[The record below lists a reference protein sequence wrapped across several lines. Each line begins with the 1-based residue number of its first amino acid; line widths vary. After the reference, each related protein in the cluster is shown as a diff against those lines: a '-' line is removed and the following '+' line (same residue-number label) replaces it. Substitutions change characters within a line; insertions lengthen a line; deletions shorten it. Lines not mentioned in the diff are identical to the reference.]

1 MLFEAPSLS
10 EQELEVLAEVENL
23 RKQLRWQL
31 VEPRRWHGSLRRISM
46 ARAIRGSNTIEGFDA
61 SLDDAAAVE
70 LGEEPLDADQETY
83 LAYKGY
89 GEAMTYVLQMTDDQ
103 DFTYSTQLFK
113 SLHFMMTSYSL
124 HNRPGL
130 WRAGAVYVHDE
141 ATNEIVYEGADVDLV
156 PALMEELA
164 AGLNQDTEVPLLVKA
179 AMSHLNLVM
188 VHPFKDGNGRMAR
201 CLQSLALTREGLLDP
216 AFCSIEEYLGANTP
230 EYYAVLSKVGG
241 GSFQPQRDALLWVQF
256 NLKAHLRQARTLLR
270 RVEESGR
277 LWAEL
282 DRVARENKL
291 AERTVYA
298 MFDAAVGLRV
308 RNSTYRAINEQ
319 MGEEIQE
326 PTASRDFRLLVK
338 AGLLQPHGESRGR
351 YYTATPVL
359 KEIRKAIVKGRNP
372 RDDRDPFPGF
382 QQQKLI

>member
-10 EQELEVLAEVENL
+10 DRELEVLVEVENL

-61 SLDDAAAVE
+61 SLDDAAAVG

-89 GEAMTYVLQMTDDQ
+89 GEAMTYVLQMASDQ
-103 DFTYSTQLFK
+103 DFAYSTQLLK

-124 HNRPGL
+124 DNRPGL
-130 WRAGAVYVHDE
+130 WRAGAVSVHDE
-141 ATNEIVYEGADVDLV
+141 TTNQIVYEGADVDLV

-164 AGLNQDTEVPLLVKA
+164 AGLNRESNVPLLVRA

-230 EYYAVLSKVGG
+230 EYYAVLSQVGG
-241 GSFQPQRDALLWVQF
+241 GSFQPQRDALPWVRF

-270 RVEESGR
+270 RIEESGR

-282 DRVARENKL
+282 DRLAREHRL

-298 MFDAAVGLRV
+298 MFDAAMGLRV

-326 PTASRDFRLLVK
+326 PTASRDFRLL
-338 AGLLQPHGESRGR
+338 AGAGFLEPHGESRGR
-351 YYTATPVL
+351 YYTATPLLNDV
-359 KEIRKAIVKGRNP
+359 RKAIVTGRDA
-372 RDDRDPFPGF
+372 RDDRDPFPEF
-382 QQQKLI
+382 QEQQLR